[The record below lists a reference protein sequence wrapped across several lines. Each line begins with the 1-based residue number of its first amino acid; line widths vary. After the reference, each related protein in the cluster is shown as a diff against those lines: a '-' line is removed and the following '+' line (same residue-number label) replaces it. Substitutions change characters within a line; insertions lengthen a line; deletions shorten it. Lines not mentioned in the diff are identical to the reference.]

1 MATNETVM
9 YGFTSAAKHVKL
21 YLKFA
26 SPKSFHVSKCFLPK
40 ITSMFQNVSF
50 QKSLPCFELL
60 PSTPNPRV
68 SDLIA
73 ATITSVLV
81 TAAQTVIT

>member
-1 MATNETVM
+1 
-9 YGFTSAAKHVKL
+9 
-21 YLKFA
+21 
-26 SPKSFHVSKCFLPK
+26 
-40 ITSMFQNVSF
+40 MFQNVSL

-60 PSTPNPRV
+60 PLTPNPRV
-68 SDLIA
+68 NDLIA

>member
-1 MATNETVM
+1 
-9 YGFTSAAKHVKL
+9 
-21 YLKFA
+21 
-26 SPKSFHVSKCFLPK
+26 
-40 ITSMFQNVSF
+40 MFQNVSL

-68 SDLIA
+68 NDLIA